1 MLDPEL
7 TEENLE
13 AIAANT
19 TVLTTDTLEDLAEHR
34 AAWPEL
40 TAWAHQCIANDE
52 ITPLS
57 EFVMP
62 EEPEVAPLPT
72 RKHRLPKW
80 TFAVAGAVVLLGAG
94 GAYAAS
100 QPEQPANEPAAASQA
115 SSSPTPE
122 IVDVMDGLTASG
134 DGFTCTATGD
144 QIRCWGQNNRGQL
157 GAGAGMTS
165 HEETI
170 EIADVTMLSAG
181 KDFACASDGTGVT
194 CWGDNRWKQAGDS
207 SKETLQPTAIPALE
221 GKQIDSLSA
230 GEIHACATTEGTVT
244 CWGSDYSGQ
253 LGTGKKGA
261 AASSPVDVA
270 LPEDTKALTVTSSR
284 FGACVSTDLETLLCW
299 GSNDE
304 GRISENDATIL
315 PVSEVGTNE

>member
-13 AIAANT
+13 AIASNT
-19 TVLTTDTLEDLAEHR
+19 SVLTNDILEELAEHR

-40 TAWAHQCIANDE
+40 SAWARQCIADDE

-62 EEPEVAPLPT
+62 EPEVAPLPT

-80 TFAVAGAVVLLGAG
+80 TFAVAGAVALLVAG

-100 QPEQPANEPAAASQA
+100 QPENPAAEPATSSQA
-115 SSSPTPE
+115 VSSPTPE
-122 IVDVMDGLTASG
+122 IVDVLDGLSAAG
-134 DGFTCTATGD
+134 DGFTCTASGD

-157 GAGAGMTS
+157 GAGAGTTS

-170 EIADVTMLSAG
+170 NIAGVTMLSAG

-207 SKETLQPTAIPALE
+207 SKESLPPTAIPALE
-221 GKQIDSLSA
+221 GKKIDSLSA
-230 GEIHACATTEGTVT
+230 GEIHACATSEGTVT

-261 AASSPVDVA
+261 AASGPVDVS
-270 LPEDTKALTVTSSR
+270 LPDKAEALTVTSSR
-284 FGACVSTDLETLLCW
+284 FGACVSTDAETLFCW

-304 GRISENDATIL
+304 GRISEKDATIL
-315 PVSEVGTNE
+315 PVSEVGSDE